1 MVALFLPPLAPAL
14 VPRVLVV
21 APAAAEYVHS
31 AESLGGERSW
41 ERAELGLGLAVPF
54 RGDVLWVTLAGGSDL
69 GSDLPLDRTFA
80 LGGPGSFPGF
90 EVGELRVTDY
100 WNLGTSYLRKLQD
113 ISTIRNRALYV
124 GARVAAG
131 EIIDAFG
138 NNDRRD
144 IHGGSI
150 FLTGRTVVGPLTL
163 GVGATSTDFG

>member
-1 MVALFLPPLAPAL
+1 M
-14 VPRVLVV
+14 
-21 APAAAEYVHS
+21 HS

-100 WNLGTSYLRKLQD
+100 WNLGTSYLWKLQD
-113 ISTIRNRALYV
+113 ISTIRIRALYV

-138 NNDRRD
+138 NNVRRD
-144 IHGGSI
+144 IH
-150 FLTGRTVVGPLTL
+150 
-163 GVGATSTDFG
+163 